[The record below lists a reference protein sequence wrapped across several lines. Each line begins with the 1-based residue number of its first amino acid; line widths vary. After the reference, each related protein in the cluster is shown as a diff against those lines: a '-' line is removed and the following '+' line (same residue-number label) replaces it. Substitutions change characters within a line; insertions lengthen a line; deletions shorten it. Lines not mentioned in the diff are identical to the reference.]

1 MANKSFLTKR
11 QVMVLRLRQSG
22 LTQDE
27 IARRIKT
34 TRANVSLIE
43 KRARENIDRSKE
55 TLKEWESI
63 VSPVRIVVKK
73 GTDVIKI
80 PEMVFADADKTGIHV
95 KANSLDIITRIKKE
109 KGNII
114 SNRTLDEDM
123 EIDITD
129 SGEVNIV

>member
-1 MANKSFLTKR
+1 MSYKSFLTKR

-22 LTQDE
+22 LTQEE

-43 KRARENIDRSKE
+43 KRARENIDRSRE

-63 VSPVRIVVKK
+63 VSPVRVAVKK

-80 PEMVFADADKTGIHV
+80 PELVFAEADKQGIHV
-95 KANSLDIITRIKKE
+95 KSNSLDLITRIKKD
-109 KGNII
+109 KGSVI
-114 SNRTLDEDM
+114 SNRTLDEDV

-129 SGEVNIV
+129 SGEVNIL

>member
-1 MANKSFLTKR
+1 
-11 QVMVLRLRQSG
+11 MVLRMRQSG
-22 LTQDE
+22 LTQEE

-43 KRARENIDRSKE
+43 KRARENIDRSRE

-63 VSPVRIVVKK
+63 VSPVRVAVKK

-80 PEMVFADADKTGIHV
+80 PELVFAEADKQGIHV
-95 KANSLDIITRIKKE
+95 KSNSLDLITRLKKE
-109 KGNII
+109 KGEII

-129 SGEVNIV
+129 SGEVNIL

>member
-1 MANKSFLTKR
+1 
-11 QVMVLRLRQSG
+11 MVLRLRQSG

-80 PEMVFADADKTGIHV
+80 PEMVFEDADKTGIHV

>member
-1 MANKSFLTKR
+1 
-11 QVMVLRLRQSG
+11 MVLRLRRSG
-22 LTQDE
+22 LTQEE

-43 KRARENIDRSKE
+43 KRARENIDRSRE

-63 VSPVRIVVKK
+63 VSPVRVAIKK

-80 PEMVFADADKTGIHV
+80 PELVFAEADKQSIHV
-95 KANSLDIITRIKKE
+95 KSNSLDLITRIKKE
-109 KGNII
+109 KGNVI

-129 SGEVNIV
+129 SGEVNIL

>member
-1 MANKSFLTKR
+1 
-11 QVMVLRLRQSG
+11 MVLRLRRSG
-22 LTQDE
+22 LTQEE

-43 KRARENIDRSKE
+43 KRARENIDRSRK

-63 VSPVRIVVKK
+63 VSPVRVAIKK

-80 PEMVFADADKTGIHV
+80 PELVFTEADKQGIHV
-95 KANSLDIITRIKKE
+95 KSNSLDLITRIKKE
-109 KGNII
+109 KDNII

-129 SGEVNIV
+129 SGEVNIL